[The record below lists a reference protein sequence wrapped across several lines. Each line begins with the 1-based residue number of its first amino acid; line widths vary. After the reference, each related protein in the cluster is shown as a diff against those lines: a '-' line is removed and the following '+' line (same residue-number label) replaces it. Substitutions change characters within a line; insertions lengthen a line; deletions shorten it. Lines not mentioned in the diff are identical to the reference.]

1 MSDHLNFDPNA
12 VGNTENNI
20 FGLPFNEEESR
31 LILLPVPW
39 EVTVSYGAGTS
50 RAAEHIF
57 KVSKQVDIF
66 DVDGVDGWRQG
77 FFMRE
82 IDKRLLMK
90 SDYLRKEA
98 ELYINYIS
106 RGDLVA
112 DNKFM
117 CKSLKEINEGNLMMN
132 NWVYQQTLE
141 LLQKGKL
148 VGLLGGDHSTSL
160 GYLKSLAEHYGDFG
174 ILQVFATIVRKS
186 GRKSVTATTASL
198 PIWITPLKPV
208 NLKAKPGSRLLMRL
222 FSIFQNV
229 FI

>member
-82 IDKRLLMK
+82 IDKRILMK

-117 CKSLKEINEGNLMMN
+117 CKSLKEINEGNLMI
-132 NWVYQQTLE
+132 
-141 LLQKGKL
+141 
-148 VGLLGGDHSTSL
+148 D
-160 GYLKSLAEHYGDFG
+160 
-174 ILQVFATIVRKS
+174 
-186 GRKSVTATTASL
+186 RKSV
-198 PIWITPLKPV
+198 V
-208 NLKAKPGSRLLMRL
+208 
-222 FSIFQNV
+222 
-229 FI
+229 